1 MAYNLYSERDFVS
14 KHIDIPEDH
23 FISINSPSLSND
35 LEELVPGNSINLVLS
50 LSTSTQLQNI
60 WIKLAPNGTLVLVGE
75 NDMPAFETFNMSVFS
90 RGASIKTI
98 NLSEMLQ
105 RKKSDVEGLVLICYH
120 GVHKV

>member
-23 FISINSPSLSND
+23 FISINSPSFSND
-35 LEELVPGNSINLVLS
+35 LEELAPGNSINLVLS

-60 WIKLAPNGTLVLVGE
+60 WIKLAPNGMLVLVGE

-105 RKKSDVEGLVLICYH
+105 RKKSDVEGLVLI
-120 GVHKV
+120 